1 MRIDRVHTAFPV
13 QPNIYA
19 PLTNVARGTVM
30 HALLF
35 SYIVKNGSSTSSCWT
50 AGVAVGFSTITYIE
64 CTELSR

>member
-19 PLTNVARGTVM
+19 PLIYECRARDC
-30 HALLF
+30 HARAVVLL
-35 SYIVKNGSSTSSCWT
+35 VKNGSSTSSCWT